1 MARKTIKKA
10 TNPPRHQTR
19 RYRRN
24 TPPTPAVPPDAAAV
38 PAVPVV
44 ENHHHRFVSSVTFD
58 GKTLVTKSQKD
69 NEPVNEKIYTIDQL
83 GEELP
88 LGRKLVEAYLDGNI
102 PRGLQEHHRHT
113 HMKPMFENVLVHPA
127 DLGLLAPKD
136 DADDY
141 AGIDRRLT
149 QRALRRRRQPA
160 SRRLRLRLRP
170 QRASASL
177 RPSPRNL
184 FDLP

>member
-1 MARKTIKKA
+1 MARKTIKKD
-10 TNPPRHQTR
+10 
-19 RYRRN
+19 N
-24 TPPTPAVPPDAAAV
+24 TPPRRQTRHRRIRVEPPDAA
-38 PAVPVV
+38 PAVRAAPAV
-44 ENHHHRFVSSVTFD
+44 ENHHRFVSSVMFD
-58 GKTLVTKSQKD
+58 GKKFVTKTQKD

-88 LGRKLVEAYLDGNI
+88 IGRKLVEAYLDGNM
-102 PRGLQEHHRHT
+102 PRGLEEPHHHT
-113 HMKPMFENVLVHPA
+113 HMNPMFENVLVHPA

-136 DADDY
+136 DDDADAD

-149 QRALRRRRQPA
+149 QRALRQRRPA

-170 QRASASL
+170 RRAAASL

>member
-1 MARKTIKKA
+1 MARKTIKKDN
-10 TNPPRHQTR
+10 TPPRRQTR
-19 RYRRN
+19 RRRIKIE
-24 TPPTPAVPPDAAAV
+24 PPAAVTAV
-38 PAVPVV
+38 PAVPAVPAV
-44 ENHHHRFVSSVTFD
+44 ENHHRFVSSVMFD
-58 GKTLVTKSQKD
+58 GKRLVTKTQKD

-88 LGRKLVEAYLDGNI
+88 LGRKLVEAYLDGNM
-102 PRGLQEHHRHT
+102 PRGLEEPHHHT
-113 HMKPMFENVLVHPA
+113 HMNPMFENVLVHPA

-141 AGIDRRLT
+141 AGIDHRLT
-149 QRALRRRRQPA
+149 QRALRRRQPA

-170 QRASASL
+170 RRAAASL

>member
-10 TNPPRHQTR
+10 TNPARRQTR

-24 TPPTPAVPPDAAAV
+24 TPAV
-38 PAVPVV
+38 PAFIAPPAV

-58 GKTLVTKSQKD
+58 GKKLVTKTQKD

-83 GEELP
+83 GQELP
-88 LGRKLVEAYLDGNI
+88 IGKELVELYLDGNI
-102 PRGLQEHHRHT
+102 PRSLQERRHT
-113 HMKPMFENVLVHPA
+113 HMNPMFENVLVHPA
-127 DLGLLAPKD
+127 DLGLMPPKD
-136 DADDY
+136 DDAP
-141 AGIDRRLT
+141 LT
-149 QRALRRRRQPA
+149 RQAASRRR
-160 SRRLRLRLRP
+160 RRLRLRR
-170 QRASASL
+170 RGASASL